1 MDKKFEEFKM
11 ELNKVY
17 RKNKIYKEKMI
28 EKGIIPE
35 DIKIWEDIK
44 KLPIT
49 TKQDLLKDYPNGWNC
64 VPTAKIKMYHSSSGT
79 TGKPLIV
86 GLTDKDIELRK
97 ETIKEN
103 AKQAGITKEDTIE
116 ICYGFGMFTGGF
128 SFYEGLK
135 DLGCKI
141 IPTGTMST
149 EMQLFYMQKLKA
161 TVLISSPSHVMHLY
175 EKAKELKI
183 DVKKLSIRIIRV
195 GSELLTETMRK
206 KIKVA
211 WGENIS
217 VTQDYGMTET
227 LGPGLGMECIYENGM
242 HLNTNYYFELVDPI
256 NKLPTENDIGE
267 LVVTTIYSDCF
278 PLIRYATS
286 DLVKISKEKCSCG
299 STSPRIVK
307 FLGRT
312 DDMLKVKGVKIFVSK
327 IEDFLFINPY
337 FNHQYEIVISK
348 ENYKDILTINI
359 EYKEDLLNV
368 SKEKI
373 TNYKIE
379 LEQEFK
385 NTFGITSQINIVD
398 NKTIKPTSGKIIR
411 VKDLRRLKISN

>member
-64 VPTAKIKMYHSSSGT
+64 VPTSKIKMYHSSSGT

-97 ETIKEN
+97 EIIKEN

-312 DDMLKVKGVKIFVSK
+312 DDMLKVKGVKIFVSQ
-327 IEDFLFINPY
+327 IEDFLFIHPY

>member
-64 VPTAKIKMYHSSSGT
+64 VPTSKIKMYHSSSGT

-312 DDMLKVKGVKIFVSK
+312 DDMLKVKGVKIFVSQ
-327 IEDFLFINPY
+327 IEDFLFIHPY

>member
-1 MDKKFEEFKM
+1 
-11 ELNKVY
+11 
-17 RKNKIYKEKMI
+17 
-28 EKGIIPE
+28 
-35 DIKIWEDIK
+35 
-44 KLPIT
+44 
-49 TKQDLLKDYPNGWNC
+49 
-64 VPTAKIKMYHSSSGT
+64 
-79 TGKPLIV
+79 
-86 GLTDKDIELRK
+86 
-97 ETIKEN
+97 
-103 AKQAGITKEDTIE
+103 
-116 ICYGFGMFTGGF
+116 MFTGGF

-211 WGENIS
+211 WRENIS

-312 DDMLKVKGVKIFVSK
+312 DDMLKVKGVKIFVSQ
-327 IEDFLFINPY
+327 IEDFLFIHPY

>member
-64 VPTAKIKMYHSSSGT
+64 VPTSKIKMYHSSSGT

-256 NKLPTENDIGE
+256 TKLPTENDIGE

-312 DDMLKVKGVKIFVSK
+312 DDMLKVKGVKIFVSQ
-327 IEDFLFINPY
+327 IEDFLFIHPY

-359 EYKEDLLNV
+359 EYKEDLLYV

>member
-49 TKQDLLKDYPNGWNC
+49 TKQDLLKDYPNDWNC

-211 WGENIS
+211 WRENIS

-286 DLVKISKEKCSCG
+286 DLVKISKEKCPCG

-312 DDMLKVKGVKIFVSK
+312 DDMLKVKGVKIFVSQ
-327 IEDFLFINPY
+327 IEDFLFIHPY